1 MPLPNQGAVDSRKLR
16 PGDSAGDARRR
27 IICRV
32 LARALVVACLLLGL
46 RLPLAAQVIHV
57 DHGPNAA
64 AQISKPYVIL
74 VSLDGFRYSYA
85 SQYGATTLARLATE
99 GASAPEGM
107 IPSFPSVTFPN
118 HFSIVTGLYPEHH
131 GIVENSFYDPARK
144 ETYAIKNVQAVTDG
158 SWYSGVPLWVLAEKQ
173 GMRSACFFWPTSDA
187 EIDGMRPTY
196 YLHYDGTIPDEQRI
210 NQVISWL
217 KLPPERRPHFI
228 TLYYSE
234 PDHTGHKFGPDAP
247 QTAEAVHR
255 VDALVGTL
263 ISDLKTVH
271 LPVDVIVVSDHG
283 MATVEGDWIDLDHY
297 ADLSQFQTDGA
308 LLYPN
313 DEAAA
318 ARAYQQLHG
327 ASDKFVVYRRADVP
341 AYLHYNSN
349 PRIGD
354 PVVIPTGPYV
364 IRPHAA
370 ESPEITRP
378 DLKGEHGYDP
388 RQMKSMRAIFY
399 AVGPDIRPGAK
410 VSPFE
415 NVDVYPFIAKILGL
429 ETGSIDGQMKPLEG
443 VLRRSVRS
451 GQVIPQSNGTI
462 TASSARQ

>member
-1 MPLPNQGAVDSRKLR
+1 MQ
-16 PGDSAGDARRR
+16 
-27 IICRV
+27 RV
-32 LARALVVACLLLGL
+32 LAKAAAVTCLLVAL

-57 DHGPNAA
+57 DHGPNAP
-64 AQISKPYVIL
+64 AQRSKPYVIL

-85 SQYGATTLARLATE
+85 SQYGAATLAHLAVE
-99 GASAPEGM
+99 GASSPDGM

-118 HFSIVTGLYPEHH
+118 HFSMITGLYPEHH
-131 GIVENSFYDPARK
+131 GIIENNFYDPARK
-144 ETYAIKNVQAVTDG
+144 EKYASRDATVGDG
-158 SWYSGVPLWVLAEKQ
+158 SWYTGVPLWVLAEKQ

-187 EIDGMRPTY
+187 EIDGMRPTF
-196 YLHYDGTIPDEQRI
+196 YLHYDGMIPDEQRI
-210 NQVISWL
+210 EQVIAWL
-217 KLPPERRPHFI
+217 KLPQEQRPHFI
-228 TLYYSE
+228 TLYYAE
-234 PDHTGHKFGPDAP
+234 PDHSGHKFGPDSP
-247 QTAEAVHR
+247 ETASAVRH

-263 ISDLKTVH
+263 LSDLKTVH

-297 ADLSQFQTDGA
+297 ADLSEFVTDGA

-341 AYLHYNSN
+341 AHLHYNSN

-354 PVVIPTGPYV
+354 PVVIPTGPYM
-364 IRPHAA
+364 IRAHAS
-370 ESPEITRP
+370 ENPEITQP
-378 DLKGEHGYDP
+378 DVKGEHGYDP

-399 AVGPDIRPGAK
+399 AEGPDIRPGSK
-410 VSPFE
+410 VPPFE

-429 ETGSIDGQMKPLEG
+429 KIGPIDGHLEPLQGILRKPAALH
-443 VLRRSVRS
+443 
-451 GQVIPQSNGTI
+451 
-462 TASSARQ
+462 